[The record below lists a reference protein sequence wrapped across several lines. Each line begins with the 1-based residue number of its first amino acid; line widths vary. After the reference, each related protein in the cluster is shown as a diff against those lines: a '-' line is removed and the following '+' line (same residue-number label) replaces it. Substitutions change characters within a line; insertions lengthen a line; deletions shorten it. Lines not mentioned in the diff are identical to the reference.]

1 MSAPGFLDESYGVAD
16 ERRGRK
22 VKKVVIWGLLGL
34 IVAGALYFQF
44 RNWKEEKT
52 LDRFLTLLREQK
64 YQDAYAMWG
73 DDPDMRKSYPPESF
87 LKDWGP
93 SGEYGNVAAVKIE
106 NTDVC
111 GDNREV
117 WFTLVFPGK
126 NPVGLVVA
134 RGNNVITY
142 APEFRCPG
150 RHWQW
155 KEFFKRVFG

>member
-22 VKKVVIWGLLGL
+22 VKKIVIWGLLAI

-64 YQDAYAMWG
+64 FQDAYAMF
-73 DDPDMRKSYPPESF
+73 PNEEEMRRSYPPEAF
-87 LKDWGP
+87 LRDWGP
-93 SGEYGNVAAVKIE
+93 AGDYGNVAAVKIE

-111 GDNREV
+111 GDNRDV

-126 NPVGLVVA
+126 QPLGLMVPH
-134 RGNNVITY
+134 GGSVITI